1 MDNSNDQALVS
12 ELKQIYG
19 LLGEALAE
27 LDSEPN
33 RSREKFEGIRAALNE
48 MSMRMAGTQS

>member
-33 RSREKFEGIRAALNE
+33 RSREKIDGIRAALNE